1 MFSLLAAFTFA
12 GPFERYGVE
21 PRSSE
26 ADAVLFVAN
35 HASFDELD
43 HVIGLDRRGAQAI
56 VEARPLRTLSEL
68 DRLPYV
74 AETAFQKLEATAYE
88 RGLVFPVGD

>member
-1 MFSLLAAFTFA
+1 MLSVLATLALA
-12 GPFERYGVE
+12 GPFERHGVE

-35 HASFDELD
+35 HASFEELD
-43 HVIGLDRRGAQAI
+43 EVIGLDRRGAEAI
-56 VEARPLRTLSEL
+56 VDARPLRTLSEL

-88 RGLVFPVGD
+88 RGLVFPIGD